1 MNDQLMIF
9 QCCTSVGA
17 VRGAV
22 RGAVSGNGFLFLFL
36 SLKITNWISHTRMH
50 HVTHMNESTA
60 PTEIQHR
67 NITNSTNRSSTHW
80 VIPMSRTKYHK
91 TKNHELNMPDC
102 TAMHDLAER
111 SSVKSHMNESCL
123 TYAWVMCPIRICRL
137 ICEWAMSHVWISH
150 VAHRVWLEPWQRD

>member
-1 MNDQLMIF
+1 MTKSSKCHDPAITNWISRARTHHVTHMNDQLMIF

-36 SLKITNWISHTRMH
+36 PLKITNWISHARMH

-67 NITNSTNRSSTHW
+67 MSQPLPPRYNIEISRTQRIVQVLTESFQCHGPNITKPKITNW
-80 VIPMSRTKYHK
+80 
-91 TKNHELNMPDC
+91 
-102 TAMHDLAER
+102 
-111 SSVKSHMNESCL
+111 
-123 TYAWVMCPIRICRL
+123 ICRTAL
-137 ICEWAMSHVWISH
+137 RCMI
-150 VAHRVWLEPWQRD
+150 